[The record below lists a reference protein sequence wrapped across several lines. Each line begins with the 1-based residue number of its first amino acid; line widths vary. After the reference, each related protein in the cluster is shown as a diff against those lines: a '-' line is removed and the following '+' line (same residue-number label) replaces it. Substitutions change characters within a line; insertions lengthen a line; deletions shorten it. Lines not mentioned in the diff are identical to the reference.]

1 MHRIVGIFVL
11 FITLFLSTINA
22 SASPVLMPAVSA
34 DAAIL
39 IDGSTGQILYE
50 KNIHKKRP
58 PASTTKIM
66 TALLAIEGSLLEQK
80 VTVSSKAA
88 SVGESS
94 IHLQANEVITLQD
107 LLYGALLHSGNDAC
121 VAIAEHVAGTEENFV
136 SLMNHTAKKL
146 GALNTNFC
154 NTNGLP
160 HAEHYSTAYDLAI
173 ITRYAM
179 RNSNFYEIVKT
190 RSASISGPEN
200 TRRTL
205 SNTNQLLWSYNGADG
220 VKTGTTNAAGPC
232 LVSSA
237 HKDGRHLI
245 AVVLHSA
252 DRYQDTVKLLDYGFE
267 AFEEAVVAN
276 KGEHFTVLN
285 VVEGTSKTVS
295 VVAAENLSVLVPKGQ
310 SGRFEQKLH
319 LVRLLPAPVK
329 AQSKVGRLT
338 VLVNNQEIG
347 GVDLITAQEIKRQSV
362 PILIYQKLREQL

>member
-1 MHRIVGIFVL
+1 MHRIVAIFVL
-11 FITLFLSTINA
+11 IITLLLSTINA
-22 SASPVLMPAVSA
+22 SASPVVTPAVSA

-66 TALLAIEGSLLEQK
+66 TSLLAIESCLLEQN
-80 VTVSSKAA
+80 VTVSPKAA

-94 IHLQANEVITLQD
+94 IYLQDNEVIPLQD
-107 LLYGALLHSGNDAC
+107 LLYGAMLNSGNDAC

-146 GALNTNFC
+146 GAINTNFC

-160 HAEHYSTAYDLAI
+160 HAEHYSTAYDLAV
-173 ITRYAM
+173 ITKYAM
-179 RNSNFYEIVKT
+179 QKSNFCEIVKT
-190 RSASISGPEN
+190 RSTTISGPGN
-200 TRRTL
+200 SKRNL
-205 SNTNQLLWSYNGADG
+205 SNTNQLLWSYSGADG

-245 AVVLHSA
+245 AVVLYSD
-252 DRYQDTVKLLDYGFE
+252 DRYQDTIKLLDYGFE
-267 AFEEAVVAN
+267 AFEEVVVAT
-276 KGEHFTVLN
+276 KGEHFTTLN
-285 VVEGTSKTVS
+285 VAEGTSKTVS
-295 VVAAENLSVLVPKGQ
+295 VVAAKSLSVLVPKGQ
-310 SGRFEQKLH
+310 SGSFEQKLH
-319 LVRLLPAPVK
+319 LVRLLSAPVK
-329 AQSKVGRLT
+329 AGSKVGRLT

-347 GVDLITAQEIKRQSV
+347 GIDLITAQQIDRQSV
-362 PILIYQKLREQL
+362 PILLYERLREQL